1 MLRCWDYQRMQHL
14 QVDVAHNDWIN
25 TLETDYDHKEL
36 YSGSKDGI
44 IKVWRMKN
52 QKMKCMANLNG
63 SLSGLSIN
71 TLSKIDKQ
79 FGRMFASGSSDKCLK
94 IWKRKGQDL
103 DQSSPEQF
111 DNEMD
116 DPFDKA
122 IDRNQDF
129 FQDDE
134 GGMDMKFVNQV
145 NKYEE
150 VKNIPP

>member
-1 MLRCWDYQRMQHL
+1 
-14 QVDVAHNDWIN
+14 
-25 TLETDYDHKEL
+25 
-36 YSGSKDGI
+36 
-44 IKVWRMKN
+44 
-52 QKMKCMANLNG
+52 MKCMANLNG

-134 GGMDMKFVNQV
+134 GGMDMKFVN
-145 NKYEE
+145 
-150 VKNIPP
+150 